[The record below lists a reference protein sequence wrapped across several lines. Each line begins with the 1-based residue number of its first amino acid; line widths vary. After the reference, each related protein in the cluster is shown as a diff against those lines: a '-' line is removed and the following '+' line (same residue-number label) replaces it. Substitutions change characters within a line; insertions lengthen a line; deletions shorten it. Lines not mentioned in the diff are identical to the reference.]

1 MTYVATY
8 TPPYD
13 GGTIYIDASITGSR
27 PTISYRLD
35 AGDPWVPWPGSY
47 GLTVASSP
55 VYFQITTD
63 AGPTRGVIDAFDVRL
78 EMPSL
83 EQTFGNVSISSS
95 GTTLAPSSGS
105 PARTWIAIE
114 DVQIT
119 PVVDGSG
126 AVAGRLKSAPSP
138 SAGPD
143 IELLN
148 ISGTAVT
155 GHAFV
160 RVRGY

>member
-13 GGTIYIDASITGSR
+13 GGTVYIDATITGSR
-27 PTISYRLD
+27 PAVSYRLD

-47 GLTVASSP
+47 WPTVASSP
-55 VYFQITTD
+55 IYFQITTD
-63 AGPTRGVIDAFDVRL
+63 SGPTQGVIDAFDVRL

-83 EQTFGNVSISSS
+83 EQTFGNVEINAA
-95 GTTLAPSSGS
+95 GTTLAPSAGL

-126 AVAGRLKSAPSP
+126 AVTGRLKSTPSP

-148 ISGTAVT
+148 TSGTAVS
-155 GHAFV
+155 GHAYV

>member
-1 MTYVATY
+1 MPGVILTATATPQEIVQRIIDIFTLLTQTEPTVLAAIDLDGSCKIGDNYV
-8 TPPYD
+8 PVLI
-13 GGTIYIDASITGSR
+13 G
-27 PTISYRLD
+27 
-35 AGDPWVPWPGSY
+35 
-47 GLTVASSP
+47 VA
-55 VYFQITTD
+55 
-63 AGPTRGVIDAFDVRL
+63 TRGVIDVFTVRL

-95 GTTLAPSSGS
+95 GTMLAPSAGS

-126 AVAGRLKSAPSP
+126 AVTGRLKSAPSP
-138 SAGPD
+138 SAGPN

-148 ISGTAVT
+148 TSGTAVT